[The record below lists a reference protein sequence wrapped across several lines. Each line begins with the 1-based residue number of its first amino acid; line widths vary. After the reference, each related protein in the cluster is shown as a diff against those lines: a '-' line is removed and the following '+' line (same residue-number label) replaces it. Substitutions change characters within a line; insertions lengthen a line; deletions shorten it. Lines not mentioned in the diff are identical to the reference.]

1 MKQDNKSHL
10 FKHVHSIATGFDWY
24 NYLFF
29 KIIDKANSNCFCLFV
44 CLFVCLFLFLFHLL
58 FLLSL
63 MLIIG
68 IFYCLN
74 FTLLLLHLITRH
86 LVLHLSFSSVIF
98 RIPALI
104 IGIFYCLD
112 CTSLLLHLC
121 TTQVVTDFTITMLL
135 TYILGNY
142 YGLIEQH
149 YFCANQ

>member
-1 MKQDNKSHL
+1 MKQYNKSHL
-10 FKHVHSIATGFDWY
+10 FKHVHSIATCFDSY

-44 CLFVCLFLFLFHLL
+44 CLFCFVLFLFHLL
-58 FLLSL
+58 FSLSL

-86 LVLHLSFSSVIF
+86 LVLHLSLSSIIF

-121 TTQVVTDFTITMLL
+121 TTQVVIDFTITMLL
-135 TYILGNY
+135 TYVLGNY
-142 YGLIEQH
+142 YGLIKHH
-149 YFCANQ
+149 YFCTNQ

>member
-44 CLFVCLFLFLFHLL
+44 CLFLFLFHLL

-74 FTLLLLHLITRH
+74 FTLLLLHFITRH
-86 LVLHLSFSSVIF
+86 LVLHLSFFICYFQNPCTNHRHILLSWLHFVITSSLYNTSCN
-98 RIPALI
+98 R
-104 IGIFYCLD
+104 FYNNYVVNIYPRQ
-112 CTSLLLHLC
+112 LLW
-121 TTQVVTDFTITMLL
+121 F
-135 TYILGNY
+135 N
-142 YGLIEQH
+142 
-149 YFCANQ
+149 